1 MTKIHE
7 YDIQSFTD
15 HINSIDEHIKFT
27 SEEEED
33 GSIPFLD
40 TCVHVEDDGTTR
52 ATVYRKPK
60 HTDQYLNFDSNHHL
74 EHKRS
79 VVRTLLHR
87 AETLVTE
94 EEDKQRE
101 IEHVKSALRT
111 NGYPEWIF
119 RIPRKK
125 SSPKAKDRSTT
136 AKKPRAGMPYIRG
149 TSEVLQRTFRKYGA
163 NIYHKPYNTIRQQV
177 TRVKDRTDKMKKCGI
192 IYHIKCDS
200 CEGDYVGETARQL
213 DIRLKEHMS
222 RSSSAIYEHCE
233 GEGHK
238 IRPENTKV
246 LMSEDNFWKRKVKE
260 AIEIRQRRPSLNR
273 DEGLEL
279 PRAYDSLL
287 TSCDP
292 SPVT

>member
-1 MTKIHE
+1 M
-7 YDIQSFTD
+7 
-15 HINSIDEHIKFT
+15 
-27 SEEEED
+27 
-33 GSIPFLD
+33 
-40 TCVHVEDDGTTR
+40 
-52 ATVYRKPK
+52 
-60 HTDQYLNFDSNHHL
+60 
-74 EHKRS
+74 
-79 VVRTLLHR
+79 VRTLLHR
-87 AETLVTE
+87 AETIVTE

-125 SSPKAKDRSTT
+125 SSAKAKDRSTT
-136 AKKPRAGMPYIRG
+136 AKKPSAGMPYIRG

-163 NIYHKPYNTIRQQV
+163 NIYHKPYNTVRQQV
-177 TRVKDRTDKMKKCGI
+177 TRVRDRTDKMKKCGV

-213 DIRLKEHMS
+213 NIRLKEPRILSLKEHMS

-233 GEGHK
+233 REGHK
-238 IRPENTKV
+238 IRSENTKV

-260 AIEIRQRRPSLNR
+260 AVEIRQRRPSLNR

-279 PRAYDSLL
+279 PRVYDSLL